1 MIYYVYLDNKIIN
14 EKVNKE
20 INDTINR
27 YFGKI
32 NEILIDSNCYVLII
46 KDHLNKNK
54 LNEYFENFIQDNLI
68 NLKVY
73 ISQNFIEMVD
83 LKEELSIVNE
93 VFKDNNFVSK
103 TRVYNYKKLLEE
115 ALITNNTHLVK
126 KKILKRFYNNVEYYQ
141 ILSTV
146 FNNNLNVLK
155 TARDLDIHRNT
166 LIYKLD
172 LFTSVTSLDPRDF
185 NDAFIIKIL
194 IEY

>member
-83 LKEELSIVNE
+83 LKEELSVVNE

-141 ILSTV
+141 ILSTI